1 MKGTFY
7 IIGVGPGDP
16 ELLTQKALRLLKEC
30 PVICVPKGTKAGKSV
45 ALSIVQQAISID
57 NKEVLEVHFPMEKIR
72 MEEERNPLLEKAW
85 RVAAGAV
92 VEKLTKGLDVAF
104 PTLGDPTF
112 YSTAF
117 HLAGVLPEV
126 FPDGGSST
134 KVSVVVV
141 PGVTS
146 VSASAAAAGMPLC
159 LGDERVAVLPA
170 TYEKERL
177 LEAFFSFDTVV
188 LMKAHK
194 VLDKVLLMLGD
205 LGLLETSIIIEKAGM
220 KGERV
225 IKASEALG
233 QKLHYFSTMIVRKK

>member
-1 MKGTFY
+1 MTGTFY

-16 ELLTQKALRLLKEC
+16 ELMTQKAVRLLKEC

-45 ALSIVQQAISID
+45 ALSIVEQTISIE
-57 NKEVLEVHFPMEKIR
+57 NKEILEIHFPMEKIR
-72 MEEERNPLLEKAW
+72 MDDERSPILEKAW
-85 RVAAGAV
+85 SSAADAVA
-92 VEKLTKGLDVAF
+92 EKLAEGRDVAF

-126 FPDGGSST
+126 FPDGST
-134 KVSVVVV
+134 NVSVVIV

-170 TYEKERL
+170 TYEKEKM
-177 LEAFFSFDTVV
+177 LEAFLSFDTVV
-188 LMKAHK
+188 LMKVHK
-194 VLDKVLLMLGD
+194 VLDEVLLLLKKLD
-205 LGLLETSIIIEKAGM
+205 LLETSIIIEKAGM

-225 IKASEALG
+225 IKASEATN
-233 QKLHYFSTMIVRKK
+233 QKLHYFSTMIVRKR

>member
-1 MKGTFY
+1 MTGKFY

-16 ELLTQKALRLLKEC
+16 ELMTQKAARLLKEC
-30 PVICVPKGTKAGKSV
+30 RVICVPKGSKAGKSV
-45 ALSIVQQAISID
+45 ALSIVKQVVSME
-57 NKEVLEVHFPMEKIR
+57 NKEILEIHFPMEKVK
-72 MEEERNPLLEKAW
+72 MDDKQSPMLKKAW
-85 RVAAGAV
+85 LAAAGTV
-92 VEKLTKGLDVAF
+92 IEKLAKGDDLAF

-126 FPDGGSST
+126 LPAGS
-134 KVSVVVV
+134 KDVSVVVV

-177 LEAFFSFDTVV
+177 LEALSSFDTVV
-188 LMKAHK
+188 LMKVHN
-194 VLDKVLLMLGD
+194 VLDKIILMLKN
-205 LGLLETSIIIEKAGM
+205 LGLLNTSIIIEKAGM
-220 KGERV
+220 SGERV
-225 IKASEALG
+225 IKASNAHKE
-233 QKLHYFSTMIVRKK
+233 KLHYFSTMIVRKKL

>member
-7 IIGVGPGDP
+7 IIGIGPGDP
-16 ELLTQKALRLLKEC
+16 ELLTQKAVRLLKEC
-30 PVICVPKGTKAGKSV
+30 PVICVPRGTKAGKSV
-45 ALSIVQQAISID
+45 ALSIVEQAVSME
-57 NKEVLEVHFPMEKIR
+57 NKEILEIHFPMEKII
-72 MEEERNPLLEKAW
+72 MDDERNPRLIEAW
-85 RVAAGAV
+85 ILAAGAV
-92 VEKLTKGLDVAF
+92 AEKLKTGQDVAF

-117 HLAGVLPEV
+117 HLSGALSEV
-126 FPDGGSST
+126 FLDANNT
-134 KVSVVVV
+134 VSVVVV

-177 LEAFFSFDTVV
+177 IEAFFSFDTVV
-188 LMKAHK
+188 LMKVHK
-194 VLDKVLLMLGD
+194 VMDKVIVILRD

-220 KGERV
+220 KDQRV
-225 IKASEALG
+225 MKASEAIG
-233 QKLHYFSTMIVRKK
+233 QKLHYFSTMIVRKKL